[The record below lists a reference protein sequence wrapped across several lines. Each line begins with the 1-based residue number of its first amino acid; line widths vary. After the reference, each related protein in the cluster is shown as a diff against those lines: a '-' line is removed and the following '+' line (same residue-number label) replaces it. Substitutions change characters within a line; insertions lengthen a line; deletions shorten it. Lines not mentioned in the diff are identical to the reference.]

1 MEGQSKILS
10 PTKRI
15 FTLLFI
21 LHILF
26 TTNIYATSSPH
37 LPTPVPA
44 NFKNLTYK
52 AVPIF
57 ANTLN
62 TFDNLKFAHAATATK
77 VEPIA
82 LVETS
87 AMLITKEEVLTTP
100 KISFSNSSVAIS
112 NKAAIER
119 IVITGNITKE
129 ERRKDIA
136 YFAESHTD
144 WGFRYRYGG
153 TNVQK
158 GIDCSGFTR
167 YVFGYFDINTARTAE
182 EQYQKG
188 HKIPVEEAKA
198 GDLVFFSRGRGID
211 HVAVVVSN
219 DKNGLF
225 VVHSTT
231 SRGIVKENIL
241 ESDYWRSK
249 LRQTAVD
256 VLGN

>member
-1 MEGQSKILS
+1 MEGQSKILN

-15 FTLLFI
+15 FLLLLALHTLFI
-21 LHILF
+21 
-26 TTNIYATSSPH
+26 TNIYATSSTH
-37 LPTPVPA
+37 LPIPVPA
-44 NFKNLTYK
+44 NFKYLTYN

-57 ANTLN
+57 ANTLT
-62 TFDNLKFAHAATATK
+62 TFDNLKSAHAATATK
-77 VEPIA
+77 VEPLA

-87 AMLITKEEVLTTP
+87 AMVLIAHEEALTVP
-100 KISFSNSSVAIS
+100 KISFSNTAVTES
-112 NKAAIER
+112 KATVKR
-119 IVITGNITKE
+119 IVVTGTVTKE

-182 EQYQKG
+182 EQYQRG
-188 HKIPVEEAKA
+188 NKIPVEEAKA

-231 SRGIVKENIL
+231 SRGIVKENVL

-249 LRQTAVD
+249 LRSTAVD